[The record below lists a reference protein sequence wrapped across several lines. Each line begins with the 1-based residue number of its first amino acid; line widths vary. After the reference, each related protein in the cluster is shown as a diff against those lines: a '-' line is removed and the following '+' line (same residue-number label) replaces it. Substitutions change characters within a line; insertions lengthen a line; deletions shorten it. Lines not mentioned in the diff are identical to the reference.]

1 MGKSKITAIGKI
13 TTIRGIKAEGLI
25 FQGEGTRLV
34 SNFSYDE
41 YSDQYYNSFYD
52 IRYQVKSGTKY
63 IDLFSIRHG
72 VNKSSYRVC
81 LINRKTSIGNS
92 IGNSIGPREEKTLS
106 RLKKEKISEN
116 KTYAATAYIYQAT
129 NPVQFCTIPFLEDE
143 VKNWI
148 LTEGQQTYSEKD
160 FKALAK
166 SLIS

>member
-1 MGKSKITAIGKI
+1 MGKSKVTAIGKI
-13 TTIRGIKAEGLI
+13 TALRGIRAEGLI

-41 YSDQYYNSFYD
+41 YSDQYYNNYYD

-72 VNKSSYRVC
+72 LNKSIYRVC
-81 LINRKTSIGNS
+81 LINRKASIDS

-106 RLKKEKISEN
+106 KLKKEKITEN
-116 KTYAATAYIYQAT
+116 KTYSATAYIYQAS

>member
-63 IDLFSIRHG
+63 IDLFSIRHN
-72 VNKSSYRVC
+72 VNKSIYRVS
-81 LINRKTSIGNS
+81 LLNRITSK
-92 IGNSIGPREEKTLS
+92 GNSIGPREEKTLS
-106 RLKKEKISEN
+106 KLKKEKITEN
-116 KTYAATAYIYQAT
+116 KTYAATAYIYQAS

-148 LTEGQQTYSEKD
+148 LTAGQQTYSEKD
-160 FKALAK
+160 LKALAK

>member
-63 IDLFSIRHG
+63 IDLFSIRHN
-72 VNKSSYRVC
+72 VNKSIYRVS
-81 LINRKTSIGNS
+81 LLNRITSK
-92 IGNSIGPREEKTLS
+92 GNSIGPREEKTLS
-106 RLKKEKISEN
+106 KLKKEKITEN
-116 KTYAATAYIYQAT
+116 KTYAATAYIYQAS

-148 LTEGQQTYSEKD
+148 LTAGQQTYSEKD